1 MKNEEQRKPAD
12 TPNPMKTTRV
22 LIKMRGMTVLL
33 FGLTAM
39 STSAAERGATPGSG
53 TTSAPAPRVAKV
65 DPKVYDA
72 YVGQYQLEPDMLLW
86 FWRDKD
92 RLMSQATG
100 QGKVEVFPR
109 TETEFF
115 LKEVDAQITFVKG
128 KDGKVTHLVLHQ
140 NGDHQAKKIS
150 DVPPKERRAV
160 KVDPKMYAGY
170 VGDYEVQP
178 GLIISVTKETDR
190 LMAQATGQQKFEIFP
205 ESETNFFYQVVDA
218 QVSFKKDARGKVTGL
233 VLHQRGDHE
242 AKKIK

>member
-1 MKNEEQRKPAD
+1 MNP
-12 TPNPMKTTRV
+12 PNPMRTTRV
-22 LIKMRGMTVLL
+22 LIGIRSLTVLWL
-33 FGLTAM
+33 ALAAM
-39 STSAAERGATPGSG
+39 PTSAAERATAAGNAA
-53 TTSAPAPRVAKV
+53 TSAPAPRVSKV
-65 DPKVYDA
+65 DPKIYDA

-128 KDGKVTHLVLHQ
+128 KDGKVTGLVLHQ

-178 GLIISVTKETDR
+178 GFIISVTKETDR

-218 QVSFKKDARGKVTGL
+218 QVSFKRDARGRVTGL
-233 VLHQRGDHE
+233 VLHQHGDHE
-242 AKKIK
+242 AKKVK